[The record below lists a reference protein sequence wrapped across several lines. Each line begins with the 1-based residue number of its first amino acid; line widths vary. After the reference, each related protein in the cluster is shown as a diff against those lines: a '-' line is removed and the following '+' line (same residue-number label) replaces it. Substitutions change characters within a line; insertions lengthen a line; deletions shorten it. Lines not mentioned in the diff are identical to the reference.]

1 MANGGSKNKPNLP
14 KYRKEKGTS
23 YNFKKDL
30 ETSTGSSDQPYIVY
44 DMQFKTK
51 PSKKHLDKVKANT
64 PMRNGA
70 IDKLIY
76 RYEP

>member
-1 MANGGSKNKPNLP
+1 MANGGPKNKPNLP

-23 YNFKKDL
+23 FNFKKDL
-30 ETSTGSSDQPYIVY
+30 EINAGSSDQPYIVY
-44 DMQFKTK
+44 DMNFKSK
-51 PSKKHLDKVKANT
+51 PSKNQLDKVKANI

-70 IDKLIY
+70 IDRWIY